1 MHPIEFSC
9 GGKAI
14 GRECQVFIIAEACD
28 NHFGSMPLAKEMIL
42 QAKIA
47 GADAVKFQHHLPDV
61 EMLPD
66 VPMSDNF
73 KEPLYEFL
81 KKNALTLAQHQEL
94 CNFCKNVGIA
104 YMCTPFSHKAAEELE
119 EHSLGDVF
127 KIGSGEFQDFPSLEI
142 IASIGRPMIL
152 SCGMS
157 TQEEIEETVS
167 FMRDLSVPFALLNC
181 TSEYPP
187 KYENMRLGNIPY
199 LLETYPDLVI
209 GHSDHTPDNY
219 TVYAAVALGAKIIEK
234 HVILDKR
241 MPGPDQPVSID
252 MGDLRAMVDGIRKIE
267 KSLTCEKKVTADE
280 EKIREWA
287 YRSVVTQNPIKRG
300 SIIKRE
306 DLTTKRPGYG
316 IPAKKIDSVIGR
328 KAFRDIARNEMVRWS
343 DFE

>member
-9 GGKAI
+9 GGKTV
-14 GRECQVFIIAEACD
+14 GRERQVYIIAEACD

-61 EMLPD
+61 EMLSD

-73 KEPLYEFL
+73 KEPLYDFL
-81 KKNALTLAQHQEL
+81 KKNALTLDQHCEL
-94 CNFCKNVGIA
+94 CAFCRSVDIA
-104 YMCTPFSHKAAEELE
+104 YMCTPFSYKAAEELRD
-119 EHSLGDVF
+119 HNLGDVF

-157 TQEEIEETVS
+157 TEEEIEETVY
-167 FMRDLSVPFALLNC
+167 FMKGLGIPFALLNC

-187 KYENMRLGNIPY
+187 KYENMRLKNIPY
-199 LLETYPDLVI
+199 LMEKYPDLII

-219 TVYAAVALGAKIIEK
+219 TAYAAVALGAKIIEK
-234 HVILDKR
+234 HIILDKR
-241 MPGPDQPVSID
+241 MPGPDQSVSID
-252 MGDLRAMVDGIRKIE
+252 TESLKEMVDGIKKIE
-267 KSLTCEKKVTADE
+267 KALTCEKKVTVDE
-280 EKIREWA
+280 GRIREWA
-287 YRSVVTQNPIKRG
+287 YRSVVTENPIKRG
-300 SIIKRE
+300 GTIKRD

-316 IPAKKIDSVIGR
+316 IPAKKIGSVVGK
-328 KAFRDIARNEMVRWS
+328 KALRDIACNEIIKWS

>member
-1 MHPIEFSC
+1 
-9 GGKAI
+9 
-14 GRECQVFIIAEACD
+14 
-28 NHFGSMPLAKEMIL
+28 
-42 QAKIA
+42 
-47 GADAVKFQHHLPDV
+47 
-61 EMLPD
+61 
-66 VPMSDNF
+66 
-73 KEPLYEFL
+73 
-81 KKNALTLAQHQEL
+81 
-94 CNFCKNVGIA
+94 
-104 YMCTPFSHKAAEELE
+104 MCTPFSHKAAEELE

>member
-1 MHPIEFSC
+1 MRPIEFSC
-9 GGKAI
+9 GGKTV
-14 GRECQVFIIAEACD
+14 GRERQVYIIAEACD

-66 VPMSDNF
+66 VPMSNNF
-73 KEPLYEFL
+73 KEPLYDFL
-81 KKNALTLAQHQEL
+81 KKNALTLDQHSEL
-94 CNFCKNVGIA
+94 CAFCKNTGIA
-104 YMCTPFSHKAAEELE
+104 YMCTPFSYRAAEELRD
-119 EHSLGDVF
+119 HNLGDVF

-142 IASIGRPMIL
+142 IASLGRPMLL

-167 FMRDLSVPFALLNC
+167 FMKGLDIPFALLNC

-187 KYENMRLGNIPY
+187 KYENIRLKNIPY
-199 LLETYPDLVI
+199 FLETYPNLII

-234 HVILDKR
+234 HIILDKR
-241 MPGPDQPVSID
+241 MPGPDQSVSID
-252 MGDLRAMVDGIRKIE
+252 MESLKAMVDGIRKIE
-267 KSLTCEKKVTADE
+267 KALTCVKEVTVDE

-287 YRSVVTQNPIKRG
+287 YRSVVTENPIKCG
-300 SIIKRE
+300 GTIKRE

-316 IPAKKIDSVIGR
+316 IPAKKIGSVVGKR
-328 KAFRDIARNEMVRWS
+328 ALRNIARNEMVRWS